1 MKLTEQQ
8 LKQIIKEELS
18 AVINEAQGGID
29 EELSYADYDE
39 LRQMGDERLMA
50 FGREQL
56 GMKLAELQEEYDDA
70 MNSYN
75 NAPSNAKQDTYD
87 LYVFPTEA
95 SMEYI
100 REIISQLPEESESF

>member
-1 MKLTEQQ
+1 MKLTKEA

-18 AVINEAQGGID
+18 AVMNEAHGGID

-56 GMKLAELQEEYDDA
+56 EMKLAELREEYEDA
-70 MNSYN
+70 MNDYRR
-75 NAPSNAKQDTYD
+75 APDNAKADTYD
-87 LYVFPTEA
+87 FYVFPAEA
-95 SMEYI
+95 AIGYI
-100 REIISQLPEESESF
+100 EEIISQLPEESESF

>member
-1 MKLTEQQ
+1 MKLTKET

-18 AVINEAQGGID
+18 AVMNEADCGID

-56 GMKLAELQEEYDDA
+56 EMKLAELQEEYDDA
-70 MNSYN
+70 MNDYRR
-75 NAPSNAKQDTYD
+75 APDNAKADTYD
-87 LYVFPTEA
+87 FYVFPAEA
-95 SMEYI
+95 AIGYI
-100 REIISQLPEESESF
+100 EEIISQLPEESESF

>member
-1 MKLTEQQ
+1 MKLTKSQI
-8 LKQIIKEELS
+8 KQIIKEELS
-18 AVINEAQGGID
+18 AVMNEAHSGID

-56 GMKLAELQEEYDDA
+56 EMKLAELQEEYDDA
-70 MNSYN
+70 MNYYRK
-75 NAPSNAKQDTYD
+75 APDNAKADTYD
-87 LYVFPTEA
+87 FYVFPTEA